1 MLCPVRICKHEG
13 KQKYLYKMRRRAGSA
28 PHPLPPLRWRSQGG
42 RGGGEAGELCP
53 AWGILSRVGGIFG
66 LWVRRVTFACGF
78 GVSLRQDILAG
89 LLGGSVWR
97 VKWAHLFNRFGSKG
111 TYCWAKRNRKE
122 WNVLWW
128 ICRLRY
134 HYVVSNIVLFALLQV
149 HQNQQIVVLKP
160 WLCGSV
166 NLTANENIHH
176 EEERTAFYCCSARF
190 CWSRHQPGYV
200 QGGQEVGRG
209 YLLLGVQVRRI
220 QATHPQ

>member
-1 MLCPVRICKHEG
+1 MLCSVRICKHEG

-28 PHPLPPLRWRSQGG
+28 PAPSPAPLPEPWGE
-42 RGGGEAGELCP
+42 GGG
-53 AWGILSRVGGIFG
+53 V
-66 LWVRRVTFACGF
+66 
-78 GVSLRQDILAG
+78 AG
-89 LLGGSVWR
+89 LFGGSIWR
-97 VKWAHLFNRFGSKG
+97 VKWAHLFKRFESKK
-111 TYCWAKRNRKE
+111 TCCWANWNGKE

-134 HYVVSNIVLFALLQV
+134 HYVVSIIVLFALLQV
-149 HQNQQIVVLKP
+149 HRNQQIVVLVP

-200 QGGQEVGRG
+200 QEGQEVGRG
-209 YLLLGVQVRRI
+209 YLLLGIHVRRI
-220 QATHPQ
+220 PSDIMAIFCGQIFWPKKFYESPN